1 MTSPAAPPGRDGDT
15 PESCRRCDLWR
26 KATQVVVGEGP
37 RSAPLMLVGE
47 QPGDE
52 EDRAGRPF
60 VGPAGRLL
68 RRLLGEAGIDPAAA
82 FLTNAVK
89 HFRFEFRGK
98 RRMHKTPVQR
108 EIDACNIWLRREIE
122 RIQPKVIVTL
132 GTTALRAVVGEKLAI
147 IAARE
152 RVLMSPEGIPVV
164 ATYHPSA
171 VLRAP
176 AEEQREQLRR
186 VMLTDFKRALGLAKK

>member
-1 MTSPAAPPGRDGDT
+1 MIAAAPPPGDGDT
-15 PESCRRCDLWR
+15 PETCRRCDLW
-26 KATQVVVGEGP
+26 KNTTQVVVGEGP
-37 RSAPLMLVGE
+37 RGAPLMLVGE

-52 EDRAGRPF
+52 EDRMGRPF

-68 RRLLGEAGIDPAAA
+68 RLLLGEAGIDPAAT
-82 FLTNAVK
+82 FVTNAVK
-89 HFRFEFRGK
+89 HFSFELRGK

-122 RIQPKVIVTL
+122 RINPKVIVTL
-132 GTTALRAVVGEKLAI
+132 GTTALRAVVGEKLPI

-152 RVLMSPEGIPVV
+152 RVLVSPEGIPII

-176 AEEQREQLRR
+176 QPEQKDQLRR
-186 VMLTDFKRALGLAKK
+186 VLLADLKRALGLAER